1 MDHTLPETSS
11 PRASAADKRRSTRV
25 AKAVP
30 ILVRGTDALKNE
42 FKESTTTV
50 SVNCSGCQYQSKHYV
65 QKNSAVTIEITH
77 SGLKLSQRII
87 PSRVVWVQRPRTY
100 RHLFLVSVE
109 FTIHGNVWGIQSPPG
124 DWFQHPEDEE
134 LQIPAYEQPSAP
146 KSRDHA
152 GPAPTPTLELKADP
166 EPVREIVPATSSKT
180 VEGAVESA
188 VAKELERMRGQIDAQ
203 FQAAIE
209 RAAEALVE
217 RVTKA
222 AVENVLQQTVEGIS
236 TAQESGSINSLSG
249 KRRRRA
255 HKQKV

>member
-1 MDHTLPETSS
+1 MDHTLTEVLSS
-11 PRASAADKRRSTRV
+11 DAAGADKRRSTRI

-65 QKNSAVTIEITH
+65 QKNSSVTLEIRN

-87 PSRVVWVQRPRTY
+87 PGRVVWVQRPRTY
-100 RHLFLVSVE
+100 RHLFLVSIE

-134 LQIPAYEQPSAP
+134 LLVPVYAQSTAPVTREPDGSAVTPSIEP
-146 KSRDHA
+146 K
-152 GPAPTPTLELKADP
+152 EDP
-166 EPVREIVPATSSKT
+166 EPSREIAPATYHQTMETT
-180 VEGAVESA
+180 VERA
-188 VAKELERMRGQIDAQ
+188 VAKELERIRGQIDAQ

-222 AVENVLQQTVEGIS
+222 AVENVLQQTVEGVPTTQEFGSS
-236 TAQESGSINSLSG
+236 TSHSG
-249 KRRRRA
+249 RRRRRV